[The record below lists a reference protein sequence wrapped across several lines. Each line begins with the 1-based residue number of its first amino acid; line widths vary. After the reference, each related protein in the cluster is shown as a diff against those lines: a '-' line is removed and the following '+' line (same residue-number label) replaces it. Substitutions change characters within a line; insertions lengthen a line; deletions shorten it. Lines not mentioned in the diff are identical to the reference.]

1 MTPIVEEIEI
11 TKLTPYAN
19 NSRTHSDKQ
28 IKQIAASV
36 KQFGFTIPILID
48 ENNMILAGHGRILAA
63 KEISLDKV
71 PSIRAS
77 HLTDAQKRAYII
89 ADNKL
94 TENGGW
100 NQDLLKEE
108 FQFLNDIDLE
118 FDLDITGFEIAEIDL
133 MLDHGLIDEQDDELP
148 ETDHKTPP
156 ITQLGDIWQLGGHK
170 LFCGDSL
177 KEESYLKLMRDE
189 KASMVFTDPP
199 YNVSID
205 GHVCGNGSVK
215 HEEFAMA
222 SGEMNAAEFTQ
233 FLETVSSRMVESS
246 VDGSIHYI
254 CMDWRHIQ
262 ELKQAG
268 EAAGYD
274 LKNICVWVKD
284 NGGMGSL
291 YRSRHEFVFVFKSGE
306 ASHTNNVQLGKYGR
320 NRTNVWEYPGVNSFN
335 GQMKDLR
342 LHPTVKPTQM
352 VSDAIMDCSEIND
365 IILDP
370 FGGSGTTLI
379 AAEKTQRKACLIEI
393 DPHYCDVIIKRWQT
407 LTGNSAINTATKEK
421 FNDME
426 HNND

>member
-1 MTPIVEEIEI
+1 MTPIIEEVEV
-11 TKLTPYAN
+11 TDLTPYAN

-28 IKQIAASV
+28 IKQIAASI
-36 KQFGFTIPILID
+36 QLFGFTIPILID

-63 KEISLDKV
+63 KEIGLDKI
-71 PSIRAS
+71 PSIRAN
-77 HLTDAQKRAYII
+77 HLTDSQKRAYII

-133 MLDHGLIDEQDDELP
+133 MLDHGLIDEQDDKLP
-148 ETDHKTPP
+148 ETDHKSPP
-156 ITQLGDIWQLGGHK
+156 ITQLGYIWQLNNHK

-177 KEESYLKLMRDE
+177 KEESYRKLMGDE
-189 KASMVFTDPP
+189 KAAMVLTDPP
-199 YNVSID
+199 YNVSIN

-222 SGEMNAAEFTQ
+222 SGEMNAAEFTK
-233 FLETVSSRMVESS
+233 FLETVATRMIESS
-246 VDGSIHYI
+246 ADGSIHYI

-262 ELKQAG
+262 ELQRAG
-268 EAAGYD
+268 ETAGYD

-291 YRSRHEFVFVFKSGE
+291 YRSRHEFVFVFKNGK

-335 GQMKDLR
+335 GQMQDLE

-352 VSDAIMDCSEIND
+352 VSDAIMDCSEIGD

-379 AAEKTQRKACLIEI
+379 AAEKTQRKAHLMEI
-393 DPHYCDVIIKRWQT
+393 DPRYCDVIIKRWQA
-407 LTGNSAINTATKEK
+407 LTGKEAVNQTTQIK
-421 FNDME
+421 FNDSE
-426 HNND
+426 CSND